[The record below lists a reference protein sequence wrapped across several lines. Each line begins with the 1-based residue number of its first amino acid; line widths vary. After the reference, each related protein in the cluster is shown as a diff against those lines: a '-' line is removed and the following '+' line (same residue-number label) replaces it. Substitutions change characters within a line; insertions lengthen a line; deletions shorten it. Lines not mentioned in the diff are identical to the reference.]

1 MTAEN
6 NLAILKRKPSDLRRY
21 ITWTNETKAKFSSI
35 TDFVCSQRLFWN
47 PLPESSPETGPL
59 FECRGTIPFADPHD
73 YKILLND
80 WPYGLT
86 QDIMHL
92 IVWSK
97 LRLPEE
103 KPEGYLTPES
113 TAMVKDFVER
123 TFTERLASFEDVI
136 NARDNVL
143 WFRNWTGLQ
152 SVRGLEHV
160 HVLVKDAPLALL
172 EEWTTTHD
180 LGSEVILD

>member
-1 MTAEN
+1 M
-6 NLAILKRKPSDLRRY
+6 
-21 ITWTNETKAKFSSI
+21 
-35 TDFVCSQRLFWN
+35 
-47 PLPESSPETGPL
+47 
-59 FECRGTIPFADPHD
+59 
-73 YKILLND
+73 ND

-86 QDIMHL
+86 PDVTHL

-97 LRLPEE
+97 LRLPDE

-113 TAMVKDFVER
+113 TALVESFIDR
-123 TFTERLASFEDVI
+123 TFTERLASFEDV
-136 NARDNVL
+136 NARDSVL

-172 EEWTTTHD
+172 EEWTTTHE
-180 LGSEVILD
+180 LGPETILD

>member
-1 MTAEN
+1 M
-6 NLAILKRKPSDLRRY
+6 
-21 ITWTNETKAKFSSI
+21 
-35 TDFVCSQRLFWN
+35 
-47 PLPESSPETGPL
+47 PESTPETGPL
-59 FECRGTIPFADPHD
+59 FECRDTVPFANPHD
-73 YKILLND
+73 YKILMND

-86 QDIMHL
+86 QDITHL

-113 TAMVKDFVER
+113 TALVKDFVER
-123 TFTERLASFEDVI
+123 TFTERLASFEDVDSP
-136 NARDNVL
+136 RDSVL

-160 HVLVKDAPLALL
+160 HVLVRDAPLALL
-172 EEWTTTHD
+172 EEWTTTHE
-180 LGSEVILD
+180 LGSEAILD